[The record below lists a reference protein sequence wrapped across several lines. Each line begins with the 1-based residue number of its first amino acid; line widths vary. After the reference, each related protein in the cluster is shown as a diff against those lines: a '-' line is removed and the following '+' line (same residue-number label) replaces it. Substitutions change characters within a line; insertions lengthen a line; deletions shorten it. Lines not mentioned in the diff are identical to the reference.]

1 MSLYPGLTDEELREQ
16 LREQQWV
23 AHTMLALSRDS
34 ATCHRPRDPLDKSFG
49 GPAILKVKS
58 YSDLAFLT
66 PRDARNAAWILVK
79 MRGQDSLISPS
90 SSPSP
95 SPKSDYTDE
104 GYHTGPDEPEM
115 KVDCMKRLSKSHT
128 REQDQSGSGD
138 TTAESDTE
146 VDIVDLTA
154 GHAQIP
160 FKVHGKRNCLA
171 STCRTKC
178 NGKRTINAQIEAGS
192 SLDDQINVCE
202 PDCSNAKPACL
213 KGCTFIEDYNAYVAI
228 RNEHL
233 DVLGK
238 IQGMQ
243 AQITWLREWEQ
254 REEAN
259 DAEILIRRAE
269 RKIDTLQHRAEE
281 LARQLASSPA
291 SPTKES
297 TTVVKRKP
305 PPPPSKNNSV
315 STTKDTS
322 KPAADNEKI
331 PPSSSKSKSN
341 SVLRNHETPCENSQL
356 QESRSSSSS
365 SIVKL
370 RCSPKHLAELKRT
383 GKIRRLQKLRLRSPK
398 LPLVPLASTSTSKSA
413 LD

>member
-1 MSLYPGLTDEELREQ
+1 MSSYPGRTDEQ

-23 AHTMLALSRDS
+23 ADTMLALKKSGD
-34 ATCHRPRDPLDKSFG
+34 TCHRPKNPHDMTFG
-49 GPAILKVKS
+49 GPALIKVKS

-79 MRGQDSLISPS
+79 MRGEDSIISPS

-104 GYHTGPDEPEM
+104 GYQTGPDEPGM
-115 KVDCMKRLSKSHT
+115 KVDCKNRLSKTDT
-128 REQDQSGSGD
+128 REQDQSESGD
-138 TTAESDTE
+138 TTDESDTE
-146 VDIVDLTA
+146 VELVDLTA
-154 GHAQIP
+154 GHAQVP

-171 STCRTKC
+171 STCRTEC

-192 SLDDQINVCE
+192 SLYDAIEVCD

-213 KGCTFIEDYNAYVAI
+213 KGCIFIKQYNIYIAI

-238 IQGMQ
+238 IQAMQ

-259 DAEILIRRAE
+259 DADILIRRAE
-269 RKIDTLQHRAEE
+269 RKIEMYQQRAVD
-281 LARQLASSPA
+281 LARQQASSPA

-297 TTVVKRKP
+297 TTKITTKRRKP
-305 PPPPSKNNSV
+305 PPPSKSIAV
-315 STTKDTS
+315 STTKESS
-322 KPAADNEKI
+322 KPVADEKN
-331 PPSSSKSKSN
+331 PPSSSKN
-341 SVLRNHETPCENSQL
+341 NGACNHETPRKSSQL
-356 QESRSSSSS
+356 PERRS

-398 LPLVPLASTSTSKSA
+398 LPPVLPTSTGKSA